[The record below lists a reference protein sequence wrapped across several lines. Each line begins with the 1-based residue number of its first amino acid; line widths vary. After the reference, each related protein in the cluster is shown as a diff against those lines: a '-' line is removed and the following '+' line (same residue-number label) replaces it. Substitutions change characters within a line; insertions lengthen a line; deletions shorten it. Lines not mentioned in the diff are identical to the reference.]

1 MSESKQGLNKAARL
15 AEKRSQAERAKV
27 IPPLDPPFP
36 YKMQPFDPAFF
47 SFPANPAKP
56 TPKG

>member
-1 MSESKQGLNKAARL
+1 MSTTKHGANKAARL
-15 AEKRSQAERAKV
+15 AEKRAQEQKSKV
-27 IPPLDPPFP
+27 VPPLDPPFP

-47 SFPANPAKP
+47 AFPANPAKP